1 MNHSDALK
9 LNAAE
14 KYLLGELS
22 TDQRAAYEDH
32 YFGCPECAEDV
43 RAGATLLDNAR
54 HVLRAEFPSWAAV
67 VQPVGGRRGWFLWAR
82 PAYALAA
89 MAILA
94 AVLIYQN
101 VVTIPEL
108 QRGLIAGVPQALPS
122 FSLVTL
128 GSRAGTSVVITA
140 KPDRPFGLY
149 LDIPASNQFAYYS
162 CRVQT
167 QSGASAFSVQV
178 SAEQARDTV
187 QLLVP
192 GSALKAGGYALVVYG
207 YKEGQGP
214 EATGQEVAR
223 YPFVFQ
229 TGK

>member
-1 MNHSDALK
+1 V
-9 LNAAE
+9 
-14 KYLLGELS
+14 
-22 TDQRAAYEDH
+22 DQRAAYEDH

-67 VQPVGGRRGWFLWAR
+67 VQPVTGGRGWFLWAR

-108 QRGLIAGVPQALPS
+108 QRGLNAGVPQALPS

-128 GSRAGTSVVITA
+128 GSRANMSVAITA

-149 LDIPASNQFAYYS
+149 FDIPASNRFAYYS

-167 QSGASAFSVQV
+167 QSGATAFSVQV

-192 GSALKAGGYALVVYG
+192 GSALKAGSYALVVYG
-207 YKEGQGP
+207 YKQGP
-214 EATGQEVAR
+214 ETTGQEVAR

-229 TGK
+229 TSK

>member
-22 TDQRAAYEDH
+22 ADQRAAYEDH

-43 RAGATLLDNAR
+43 RAGVTLLDNAR

-67 VQPVGGRRGWFLWAR
+67 VQPVTGRRGWFLWAR

-89 MAILA
+89 VAVLA
-94 AVLIYQN
+94 VVLIYQN

-108 QRGLIAGVPQALPS
+108 QRGAPQALPS

-128 GSRAGTSVVITA
+128 GSRANSSVVITA

-149 LDIPASNQFAYYS
+149 FDIPASNQFTYYS

-167 QSGASAFSVQV
+167 QSGASVFSVQV

-229 TGK
+229 TSK